1 MGRNLSRSLPAATAC
16 LRQTA
21 GPRLLTSVTLFLS
34 VFLHS
39 HLGVSHCGGG
49 RAGCA
54 LCMNAPIMLSLLCLL
69 SVFMRPCHELLLSG
83 RYRVSVFVS
92 FMTLCSDN
100 LFMHCVMPRV
110 CVSQKFRCSFCL
122 SFLATVRADCCRYCL
137 LSL

>member
-1 MGRNLSRSLPAATAC
+1 MGLNLSRSLPAATAC

-34 VFLHS
+34 VFFLHS

-69 SVFMRPCHELLLSG
+69 SVFMRPCHELLLFW
-83 RYRVSVFVS
+83 RYHVSVFFG
-92 FMTLCSDN
+92 FMSLCSDI
-100 LFMHCVMPRV
+100 LFMHCLPPRV
-110 CVSQKFRCSFCL
+110 CVMIVSF
-122 SFLATVRADCCRYCL
+122 
-137 LSL
+137 